1 MIGGIIGNRATSF
14 FFEFISQSQI
24 LTAKEVLEDDFE
36 QILHELESLE
46 SINLVELN
54 ESIVKYL
61 DYLGKT
67 IGETK
72 VAGENSLSD
81 ELNQIFSNLN
91 KYFDFLEN
99 ENSKELVTHF
109 ISLFDSKKYQDAQCL
124 IFERQTDFFY
134 RMFNQLKEF

>member
-1 MIGGIIGNRATSF
+1 M
-14 FFEFISQSQI
+14 
-24 LTAKEVLEDDFE
+24 
-36 QILHELESLE
+36 
-46 SINLVELN
+46 N

-61 DYLGKT
+61 DYLGKSVDD
-67 IGETK
+67 TK
-72 VAGENSLSD
+72 VAGQNDSSD
-81 ELNQIFSNLN
+81 ELEHVFSNLN